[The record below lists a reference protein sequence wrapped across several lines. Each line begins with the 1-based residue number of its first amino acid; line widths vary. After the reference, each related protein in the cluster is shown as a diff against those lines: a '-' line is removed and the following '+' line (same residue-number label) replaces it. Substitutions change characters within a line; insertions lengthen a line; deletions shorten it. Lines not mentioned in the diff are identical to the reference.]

1 MHVKI
6 SYLSLLLFFL
16 QIILKNLISIIL
28 RISYFNFII
37 PGSPVL
43 KKQAPRTMST
53 LHEDANVEE
62 AEAEAIDVEAAAAA
76 ATKVVPEDKCQ
87 PGIAQ
92 IHIRPSALSV
102 KSQQQLPPPPPD
114 NVSRH
119 SNSISAI
126 L

>member
-1 MHVKI
+1 M
-6 SYLSLLLFFL
+6 
-16 QIILKNLISIIL
+16 
-28 RISYFNFII
+28 
-37 PGSPVL
+37 

-62 AEAEAIDVEAAAAA
+62 AEAEAIDA

-114 NVSRH
+114 NVSRY

>member
-1 MHVKI
+1 M
-6 SYLSLLLFFL
+6 
-16 QIILKNLISIIL
+16 
-28 RISYFNFII
+28 
-37 PGSPVL
+37 

-62 AEAEAIDVEAAAAA
+62 AEAEAIDA

-102 KSQQQLPPPPPD
+102 KSQQQLPPPPD

>member
-1 MHVKI
+1 
-6 SYLSLLLFFL
+6 
-16 QIILKNLISIIL
+16 
-28 RISYFNFII
+28 
-37 PGSPVL
+37 
-43 KKQAPRTMST
+43 MST

-62 AEAEAIDVEAAAAA
+62 AEAEAIDA

-102 KSQQQLPPPPPD
+102 KSQQQPD

-119 SNSISAI
+119 NISAI

>member
-1 MHVKI
+1 ME
-6 SYLSLLLFFL
+6 SYH
-16 QIILKNLISIIL
+16 ILCT
-28 RISYFNFII
+28 NFIII

-62 AEAEAIDVEAAAAA
+62 AEAEAIDA
-76 ATKVVPEDKCQ
+76 ATKTEDKCQ

-114 NVSRH
+114 NVSRY

>member
-1 MHVKI
+1 
-6 SYLSLLLFFL
+6 
-16 QIILKNLISIIL
+16 
-28 RISYFNFII
+28 
-37 PGSPVL
+37 
-43 KKQAPRTMST
+43 MST

-62 AEAEAIDVEAAAAA
+62 AEAEAIDVEAAAA

-114 NVSRH
+114 NVSRY

>member
-1 MHVKI
+1 
-6 SYLSLLLFFL
+6 
-16 QIILKNLISIIL
+16 
-28 RISYFNFII
+28 
-37 PGSPVL
+37 
-43 KKQAPRTMST
+43 MST

-76 ATKVVPEDKCQ
+76 TKVVPEDKCQ

-92 IHIRPSALSV
+92 IHIRPTALSV
-102 KSQQQLPPPPPD
+102 KSQQQPD

-119 SNSISAI
+119 NISAI

>member
-1 MHVKI
+1 M
-6 SYLSLLLFFL
+6 
-16 QIILKNLISIIL
+16 KNLSTSILL
-28 RISYFNFII
+28 RISYINFII
-37 PGSPVL
+37 AGSPVL

-76 ATKVVPEDKCQ
+76 TKVVPEDKCQ

-92 IHIRPSALSV
+92 IYIRPSALSV
-102 KSQQQLPPPPPD
+102 KSQQQPPD

-119 SNSISAI
+119 NISAI

>member
-1 MHVKI
+1 ME
-6 SYLSLLLFFL
+6 SYH
-16 QIILKNLISIIL
+16 ILCT
-28 RISYFNFII
+28 NFIII

-62 AEAEAIDVEAAAAA
+62 AEAEAIDA

-119 SNSISAI
+119 NSNSISAI